1 MIKEKLV
8 EMISAYFKV
17 DESKFMSVVNN
28 IEGLNVNSIED
39 IKNLDTAQLQTLL
52 ESLKD
57 AYGELS
63 GNEDLKEGLSNLAGK
78 FFK

>member
-39 IKNLDTAQLQTLL
+39 VKNLDTAQLQTLL

>member
-1 MIKEKLV
+1 MIKETII
-8 EMISAYFKV
+8 EMISSYFKI

-28 IEGLNVNSIED
+28 IEGLNVNSLED
-39 IKNLDTAQLQTLL
+39 VKNLDSAQLQTLL

-57 AYGELS
+57 AYGEVN
-63 GNEDLKEGLSNLAGK
+63 GNEDLKAGLSNLAGK

>member
-1 MIKEKLV
+1 MIKETII
-8 EMISAYFKV
+8 EMISSYFKI

-28 IEGLNVNSIED
+28 IEGLNVNSLED
-39 IKNLDTAQLQTLL
+39 VKNLDSAQLQTLL

-57 AYGELS
+57 AYGEVS
-63 GNEDLKEGLSNLAGK
+63 GNEDLKAGLSNLAGK